1 MTIAGYSDR
10 VNHALAFAA
19 KHHDQQVRKG
29 TRAPYAT
36 NAANVAIILTR
47 YQRDDTEVV
56 AGILFL
62 VVEDSVQQGY
72 TREMLDQRIA
82 HKFGEESLA
91 MTLTVVERRVDDDG
105 VELAP
110 DERREDLLARL
121 AEAPESARWVCAAH
135 VLHNAGT
142 LLADLRR
149 TIDPGTVWTRFAG
162 GRMETVRIHRRIAD
176 RLRDVGF
183 QADIMG
189 ELETVIAALETASRS
204 DQPVVAP

>member
-36 NAANVAIILTR
+36 HAANVAIILTR
-47 YQRDDTEVV
+47 YQRDDIAVV
-56 AGILFL
+56 AGILFQ
-62 VVEDSVQQGY
+62 VIEDSVQQGS
-72 TREMLDQRIA
+72 THEMMDQRIA
-82 HKFGEESLA
+82 GKFGAQPLA
-91 MTLTVVERRVDDDG
+91 IALAVIERRVDDDG
-105 VELAP
+105 IELSP
-110 DERREDLLARL
+110 DERRDDVLARL
-121 AEAPESARWVCAAH
+121 ADASDEARWVCAAH

-162 GRMETVRIHRRIAD
+162 GPTDTVRVYRRIVD
-176 RLRDVGF
+176 RLFEIGF
-183 QADIMG
+183 VAEIMR
-189 ELETVIAALETASRS
+189 ELESVVSSLEATARS
-204 DQPVVAP
+204 DQPVAS

>member
-1 MTIAGYSDR
+1 MTTVGYSDR

-36 NAANVAIILTR
+36 HAANVAIILTR

-56 AGILFL
+56 AGILFQ
-62 VVEDSVQQGY
+62 VVEDCVQQGY

-82 HKFGEESLA
+82 GKFGEEPLA
-91 MTLTVVERRVDDDG
+91 TALSVIERRLDDEG

-110 DERREDLLARL
+110 DERRDDALARL
-121 AEAPESARWVCAAH
+121 TDATDAARWLCAAH

-162 GRMETVRIHRRIAD
+162 GPAETVRLHRRVVD

-183 QADIMG
+183 QADIMR
-189 ELETVIAALETASRS
+189 ELETVIAALEAASRR
-204 DQPVVAP
+204 DQPVGH

>member
-47 YQRDDTEVV
+47 YQRDEAEVV

-72 TREMLDQRIA
+72 TREMLDQRIGG
-82 HKFGEESLA
+82 KFGDQALA
-91 MTLTVVERRVDDDG
+91 TALTVIERRVDDDG

-110 DERREDLLARL
+110 DERRDDLLARL
-121 AEAPESARWVCAAH
+121 ADAPDSARWVCAAH

-162 GRMETVRIHRRIAD
+162 GPAETVRVHRRITD

-183 QADIMG
+183 HADIMA
-189 ELETVIAALETASRS
+189 ELEAVVSSLETASRS
-204 DQPVVAP
+204 DEPVAP

>member
-1 MTIAGYSDR
+1 MTTAGYSDR

-36 NAANVAIILTR
+36 NAPNVAIMLTR
-47 YQRDDTEVV
+47 YQRDESEVV

-62 VVEDSVQQGY
+62 VVEDCVQQGY
-72 TREMLDQRIA
+72 TREMLDQRIGR
-82 HKFGEESLA
+82 KFGEQSLA
-91 MTLTVVERRVDDDG
+91 TTLTVIERRVDDDG

-110 DERREDLLARL
+110 DERREDMLDRL
-121 AEAPESARWVCAAH
+121 ASAPNSARWVYAAH

-149 TIDPGTVWTRFAG
+149 TIDPGSVWTRFAG
-162 GRMETVRIHRRIAD
+162 GPADTVRIHRRIAD
-176 RLRDVGF
+176 RLHDVGF
-183 QADIMG
+183 HADIMT
-189 ELETVIAALETASRS
+189 ELETVVSALEAASRS
-204 DQPVVAP
+204 DHPVAP

>member
-1 MTIAGYSDR
+1 MTTVGYSDR

-19 KHHDQQVRKG
+19 KHHDQQVRRG

-36 NAANVAIILTR
+36 HPANVAIILTR
-47 YQRDDTEVV
+47 YQRDDAEVV
-56 AGILFL
+56 AGIIFQ
-62 VVEDSVQQGY
+62 VVEDSVLQGH

-82 HKFGEESLA
+82 RKFGELSLEMA
-91 MTLTVVERRVDDDG
+91 LTVVERRVDDDG

-110 DERREDLLARL
+110 DERRDDLLARL
-121 AEAPESARWVCAAH
+121 ADASESARWVYAAH

-162 GRMETVRIHRRIAD
+162 GPVDTVRVYRRIVD
-176 RLRDVGF
+176 RLRVIGF
-183 QADIMG
+183 RADIMA
-189 ELETVIAALETASRS
+189 ELETVVTALEASSRR
-204 DQPVVAP
+204 DQPVAP

>member
-1 MTIAGYSDR
+1 MTTAGYSDR

-36 NAANVAIILTR
+36 HAANVAIILTR
-47 YQRDDTEVV
+47 YQRDDAEVV
-56 AGILFL
+56 AGILFQ

-72 TREMLDQRIA
+72 TGEMLDQRIA
-82 HKFGEESLA
+82 RKFGEEPLA
-91 MTLTVVERRVDDDG
+91 TALSVVERRIDDDG

-110 DERREDLLARL
+110 DERRDDVLARL
-121 AEAPESARWVCAAH
+121 ADATESGRWLCAAH

-162 GRMETVRIHRRIAD
+162 GPAETVRVHRRVVD

-183 QADIMG
+183 QADIMR
-189 ELETVIAALETASRS
+189 ELETVMAALEAASRS
-204 DQPVVAP
+204 DQPVAR